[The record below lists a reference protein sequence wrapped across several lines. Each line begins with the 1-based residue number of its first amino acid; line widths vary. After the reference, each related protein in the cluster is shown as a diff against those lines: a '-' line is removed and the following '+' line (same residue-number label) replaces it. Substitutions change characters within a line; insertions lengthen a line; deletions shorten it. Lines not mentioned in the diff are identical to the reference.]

1 MNLDRYEK
9 IDGREA
15 LKRLVDGENIYVDE
29 STFFHLPTYNELLKV
44 EIINGKPTS
53 KEDWVSITEFFEHEW
68 FVKKPFDV
76 RQAMIERPNKWVGA
90 YKGPYGTWYKVG
102 FDGMYMTAIFTELEH
117 KIEATH
123 DTDGVRPIFFDY
135 SRYLSG
141 RDDRTLSVLGSCIP
155 IEDVPEEANQ

>member
-1 MNLDRYEK
+1 MNQAKFEK
-9 IDGREA
+9 INGREA
-15 LKRLVDGENIYVDE
+15 LRRLADGETVYGRDSGVW
-29 STFFHLPTYNELLKV
+29 LM
-44 EIINGKPTS
+44 
-53 KEDWVSITEFFEHEW
+53 KEDNTIIYKSRHGVTNATVKLND
-68 FVKKPFDV
+68 FVRNKHLHIKKPFDV
-76 RQAMIERPNKWVGA
+76 RQAMLDRPNEWVGA

-155 IEDVPEEANQ
+155 IEDVPEEATR

>member
-15 LKRLVDGENIYVDE
+15 LRKIADKAMIYDHEGFGYFYDSNGISYRRRPNGEHKLDVFDISVANVA
-29 STFFHLPTYNELLKV
+29 SNEWYIL
-44 EIINGKPTS
+44 
-53 KEDWVSITEFFEHEW
+53 
-68 FVKKPFDV
+68 KPFDV
-76 RQAMIERPNKWVGA
+76 RQAMFERPNEWVGA

-155 IEDVPEEANQ
+155 IEDVPEEATR